1 MTNENFLIQGPV
13 GQLEVTITRP
23 KVIEKS
29 MTGIICH
36 PHPLHG
42 GTINN
47 KVVATLAKAL
57 DKLGLKTVRFNF
69 RGVGKSQGQYD
80 NGVGEAEDLK
90 SVLRW
95 VKHSWPQDDIW
106 LAGFSFGA
114 YIAAKVANSQKIA
127 RLISIAPP
135 VFYEGFDALTQM
147 TAAWLIIQGDQDEVV
162 PFEQLKAFVNQVS
175 SPVEFVV
182 MSGASH
188 FFHGRLIELRELL
201 VRNLA

>member
-23 KVIEKS
+23 KGIEKS

-36 PHPLHG
+36 PHPLRG

-47 KVVATLAKAL
+47 KVVTTLAKAL
-57 DKLGLKTVRFNF
+57 DKLGLKTVCFNF
-69 RGVGKSQGQYD
+69 RGVGKSQGEYD

-127 RLISIAPP
+127 RLIGIAPP
-135 VFYEGFDALTQM
+135 VFYEGFDSLTQM
-147 TAAWLIIQGDQDEVV
+147 TAPWLIIQGDQDEVV
-162 PFEQLKAFVNQVS
+162 PFEQLKAFVNQIS

-188 FFHGRLIELRELL
+188 FFHGCLIELRELL